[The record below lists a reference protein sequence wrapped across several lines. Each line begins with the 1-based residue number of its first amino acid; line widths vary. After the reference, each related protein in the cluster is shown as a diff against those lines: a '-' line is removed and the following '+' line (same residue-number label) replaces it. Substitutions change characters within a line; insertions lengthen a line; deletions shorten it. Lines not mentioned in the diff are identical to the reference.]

1 MNTRPETTDLQH
13 RDSAHHWHPF
23 TDTKKLTAKGP
34 RVIVKAEGVYLWD
47 SEGNRLLDAMAGLW
61 CVNIG
66 YGRSELAE
74 AASRQMRELPYYN
87 TFFQTSHPPV
97 IELGATLARL
107 APGDINRFFF
117 SGSGSE
123 ANDTVVR
130 LVRTYWDVVG
140 KPGKKTIIARH
151 NAYHGSTVAAASLG
165 GMKAMHAQSGLP
177 IPDIVHIAQP
187 YWFAEGGDLSPEE
200 FGLRAARALDEEI
213 DRLGEDKVAAFIAEP
228 VQGAGGVIVPPDSYW
243 PEVRRICAER
253 DILFVADEVI
263 CGFGRLGHWFGS
275 EHYELRPDLISMAKG
290 ITSGYLP
297 LGAVGVSER
306 VARPFIDQAGEFFHG
321 YTYSGHPTCAAV
333 ALANLRILEEEHVVE
348 NVRSHTAQYF
358 HQAWS
363 TLADHPLVGEARSVG
378 LMGAIELVPEKG
390 SRRPFEEV
398 GKTGL
403 ICRDLC
409 LDNGLVMRAVRDAMI
424 VSPPL
429 VISDEQIDEMIEKA
443 RRSLDMTLDRL
454 GEAD

>member
-1 MNTRPETTDLQH
+1 MSTKSETIDLQQ

-23 TDTKKLTAKGP
+23 TDTKKLSARGP
-34 RVIVKAEGVYLWD
+34 RVISKAEGIYLWD
-47 SEGNRLLDAMAGLW
+47 SEGNRLLDGMAGLW
-61 CVNIG
+61 CVNVG
-66 YGRSELAE
+66 YGRAELAE
-74 AASRQMRELPYYN
+74 AAGRQMRELPYYN

-97 IELGATLARL
+97 IELSTTLARL
-107 APGDINRFFF
+107 TPGDLNRFFF
-117 SGSGSE
+117 TGSGSE

-130 LVRTYWDVVG
+130 LVRTYWDVLG

-187 YWFAEGGDLSPEE
+187 YWFDEGGDLPPER
-200 FGLRAARALDEEI
+200 FGIQAANALAEEI

-243 PEVRRICAER
+243 PAVKRICAER
-253 DILFVADEVI
+253 DILFIADEVI

-275 EHYELRPDLISMAKG
+275 QYYDLQPDLISMAKG

-297 LGAVGVSER
+297 LGAVAIGEK
-306 VARPFIDQAGEFFHG
+306 VAGPLIEGAGEFFHG

-333 ALANLRILEEEHVVE
+333 AVENLRILENEHIVE
-348 NVRSHTAQYF
+348 RVHQHTAQYF
-358 HQAWS
+358 QNAWS
-363 TLADHPLVGEARSVG
+363 KLSGHPIVGEARSVG
-378 LMGAIELVPEKG
+378 LMGALELVPEEG
-390 SRRPFEEV
+390 SRRRFEDIGKV
-398 GKTGL
+398 GE
-403 ICRDLC
+403 ICRDCC

-429 VISDEQIDEMIEKA
+429 VITDEQIDELVEKA
-443 RRSLDMTLDRL
+443 RKSLDAALDKIR
-454 GEAD
+454 AAA

>member
-1 MNTRPETTDLQH
+1 MSNTIDTAGLRQ

-23 TDTKKLTAKGP
+23 TDTRKLVSKGP
-34 RVIVKAEGVYLWD
+34 RVITGAEGVYLVD
-47 SEGNRLLDAMAGLW
+47 SEGNRLLDGMAGLW

-66 YGRSELAE
+66 YGRTELAD
-74 AASRQMRELPYYN
+74 AASRQMKELPYYN

-107 APGDINRFFF
+107 TPGDLDRFFF
-117 SGSGSE
+117 TGSGSE

-130 LVRTYWDVVG
+130 LVRTYWDVMG
-140 KPGKKTIIARH
+140 KPDKKTIIARH

-165 GMKAMHAQSGLP
+165 GMKPMHAQSGLP

-187 YWFAEGGDLSPEE
+187 YWFEEGGDLSPEE
-200 FGLRAARALDEEI
+200 FGRRAAQALAEEV
-213 DRLGEDKVAAFIAEP
+213 DRLGEDQVAAFIAEP

-243 PEVRRICAER
+243 PEVKRICAER
-253 DILFVADEVI
+253 DILFIADEVI

-275 EHYELRPDLISMAKG
+275 QYYGLEPDLISMAKG

-297 LGAVGVSER
+297 LGAVAIGNR
-306 VARPFIDQAGEFFHG
+306 VAEPLIEGAGEFFHG

-333 ALANLRILEEEHVVE
+333 AVENLRILAEEGIIQQ
-348 NVRSHTAQYF
+348 VRERTAGYF
-358 HQAWS
+358 QRAWA
-363 TLADHPLVGEARSVG
+363 TLADHPLVGETRSVG
-378 LMGAIELVPEKG
+378 LMGALELVPGKP
-390 SRRPFEEV
+390 SRARFDEPGRV
-398 GKTGL
+398 GEL
-403 ICRDLC
+403 CRDLS

-429 VISDEQIDEMIEKA
+429 VISEAQIDELVDKA
-443 RRSLDMTLDRL
+443 RLSLDQTLDKL
-454 GEAD
+454 GRA

>member
-1 MNTRPETTDLQH
+1 MNPKRETIDLQA

-23 TDTKKLTAKGP
+23 TDTRKLSAKGP
-34 RVIVKAEGVYLWD
+34 RVIRKADGVYLWD
-47 SEGNRLLDAMAGLW
+47 SEGNRLLDGMAGLW

-66 YGRSELAE
+66 YGRDELAE
-74 AASRQMRELPYYN
+74 AADRQMRELPYYN

-97 IELGATLARL
+97 IELSATLARL
-107 APGDINRFFF
+107 TPGDLNRFFF
-117 SGSGSE
+117 TGSGSE

-130 LVRTYWDVVG
+130 LVRTYWDVMG
-140 KPGKKTIIARH
+140 KPGKKTIIARQ

-187 YWFAEGGDLSPEE
+187 YWFSEGGELSPEE
-200 FGLRAARALDEEI
+200 FGRQAAAALDEEI
-213 DRLGEDKVAAFIAEP
+213 DRLGEDAVAAFIAEP
-228 VQGAGGVIVPPDSYW
+228 VQGAGGVIVPPESYW
-243 PEVRRICAER
+243 PEVKRICGER

-263 CGFGRLGHWFGS
+263 CGFGRLGRWFGS
-275 EHYELRPDLISMAKG
+275 QYYDLEPDLMSMAKG

-297 LGAVGVSER
+297 LGAVAISDKLAE
-306 VARPFIDQAGEFFHG
+306 PFIEKAGEFFHG

-333 ALANLRILEEEHVVE
+333 ALANLRILEGERLVE
-348 NVRSHTAQYF
+348 RVHDHAAGYF
-358 HQAWS
+358 QKSWS

-378 LMGAIELVPEKG
+378 LMGALELVPDKG
-390 SRRPFEEV
+390 SRRPFDEAGQV
-398 GKTGL
+398 GE

-409 LDNGLVMRAVRDAMI
+409 LDNGLVMRAVRDCMI

-429 VISDEQIDEMIEKA
+429 VISDAQIDELIDKA
-443 RRSLDMTLDRL
+443 RRSLDMTMEKL
-454 GEAD
+454 GKT